1 MTYELWLINYGNI
14 WKWFQDSSYH
24 MVRWNIKENN
34 SNRKSANVTEKK
46 TFDRTE
52 SSVLSIEHEKRSILS
67 QKDNKKIHSQHKSD
81 FFSDFIKLEFFQR
94 PKVILFW
101 RPCETQSSEF
111 YRTSWPKFDQPA
123 YKTMLYFRV
132 NYSLNTCKQVLM
144 NLY

>member
-1 MTYELWLINYGNI
+1 MEIYGNDFKIHHII
-14 WKWFQDSSYH
+14 WF
-24 MVRWNIKENN
+24 VETL
-34 SNRKSANVTEKK
+34 RKIIPIEKVQTWPKKK
-46 TFDRTE
+46 TSDRTE

>member
-1 MTYELWLINYGNI
+1 
-14 WKWFQDSSYH
+14 

-52 SSVLSIEHEKRSILS
+52 SSVLSIEHEKCSILS
-67 QKDNKKIHSQHKSD
+67 PKDNKKIHSQHKSD

-94 PKVILFW
+94 PKVVLGLFW

-111 YRTSWPKFDQPA
+111 YRTFWPKFLA
-123 YKTMLYFRV
+123 TYV
-132 NYSLNTCKQVLM
+132 
-144 NLY
+144 